1 MGDRQRS
8 PHLTREQ
15 LEQKFLEMFA
25 IYFADRKATIDTLRY
40 VQKTLTDTDF
50 IDDDIEA
57 CEREMDIL
65 TEMIRQTVML
75 NASATVSEEE
85 YRRRYNDLTDR
96 FRAEEEKLKRLTAE
110 RKKRDAESVAIGGM
124 LFELIELEAPPIE
137 FDEKLWH
144 AVVDHVTVYHDDRLV
159 YSLKDG
165 TEITIEL

>member
-1 MGDRQRS
+1 
-8 PHLTREQ
+8 
-15 LEQKFLEMFA
+15 
-25 IYFADRKATIDTLRY
+25 
-40 VQKTLTDTDF
+40 
-50 IDDDIEA
+50 
-57 CEREMDIL
+57 MDIL

-96 FRAEEEKLKRLTAE
+96 FRTEEEKLKRLTAE

-124 LFELIELEAPPIE
+124 LFKLTETPAPPIE

-144 AVVDHVTVYHDDRLV
+144 AVVDRVTAMGDDRLV

-165 TEITIEL
+165 TEITVELL

>member
-1 MGDRQRS
+1 
-8 PHLTREQ
+8 
-15 LEQKFLEMFA
+15 
-25 IYFADRKATIDTLRY
+25 
-40 VQKTLTDTDF
+40 
-50 IDDDIEA
+50 
-57 CEREMDIL
+57 
-65 TEMIRQTVML
+65 MIRQTVML
-75 NASATVSEEE
+75 NASVTVSEEE

-110 RKKRDAESVAIGGM
+110 RKRMDAESVAIGGM
-124 LFELIELEAPPIE
+124 LFELTELEAPPIE